1 MIETRPTSPLH
12 APTAAQHSVACVSFL
27 NSKPLIDPLV
37 GRPDTTVHFEV
48 PAKLLTLLDQGLAST
63 GLLSVVDYHTAK
75 HPLILL
81 PSGMIGCDGPTLT
94 VRIFSRIPPQNI
106 TTLHVDT
113 DSHTS
118 IILAQVI
125 LREQFNTAPRL
136 VDLQPGARPDAML
149 LIGDKVVNAAPATD
163 DYPHQLDLGEQWK
176 ILTGLPF
183 VFACWMQ
190 RRDMR
195 DDSLAQ
201 LLLEAQQR
209 GAHIT
214 DQLLD
219 RYAAEKRW
227 PRELAR
233 KYFTQYLRY
242 EVTPAARH
250 GLARFFE
257 LTRKHNLLPTQRDL
271 AWAW

>member
-1 MIETRPTSPLH
+1 MIETRSTSPRLT
-12 APTAAQHSVACVSFL
+12 PTAAQHSVACVSFL

-37 GRPDTTVHFEV
+37 GHPDTTVHFEV
-48 PAKLLTLLDQGLAST
+48 PSKLLTLLDQGLAST

-94 VRIFSRIPPQNI
+94 VRIFSRVPPQNI

-125 LREQFNTAPRL
+125 LREQFKTAPRL

-176 ILTGLPF
+176 LLTGLPF

-257 LTRKHNLLPTQRDL
+257 LTRKHQLLPTQREL